1 MPAARADAAW
11 RLGYRAAF
19 LLARLWWALRRPARH
34 GVMVAAWHGGRV
46 LVLRQSYRPGL
57 TFPGGAL
64 RRGEDPAAAASREL
78 LEEVGVAVAATR
90 LHPVLSVMV
99 RFESCRDHVTVFEL
113 ALDAP
118 PALRPD
124 NREVVWAGFLDPA
137 EALLDP
143 GMPPHVRRYLEGR
156 MGPARLSSLARSAS
170 PVPAPA
176 GCAGAGRGACSGPG
190 DAWPLQPDPA
200 ASPGALE
207 PRRAPGVPLPDRR
220 SR

>member
-1 MPAARADAAW
+1 M
-11 RLGYRAAF
+11 GYRAAF

-34 GVMVAAWHGGRV
+34 GGMVAVWHGGRV
-46 LVLRQSYRPGL
+46 LLLRQSYRPGL

-64 RRGEDPAAAASREL
+64 RRGEDPAIAASREL
-78 LEEVGVAVAATR
+78 REEVGLAAPAPR
-90 LHPVLSVMV
+90 LRRAMSVMA
-99 RFESCRDHVTVFEL
+99 RFESCRDQVTVFEL

-118 PALRPD
+118 PPLRPD

-156 MGPARLSSLARSAS
+156 MSPARLPSLARSAT
-170 PVPAPA
+170 PVPAP
-176 GCAGAGRGACSGPG
+176 AGAGRGACSGPG
-190 DAWPLQPDPA
+190 SAGEAWPPRPDPA

-207 PRRAPGVPLPDRR
+207 PRRAPGVPLPDQR